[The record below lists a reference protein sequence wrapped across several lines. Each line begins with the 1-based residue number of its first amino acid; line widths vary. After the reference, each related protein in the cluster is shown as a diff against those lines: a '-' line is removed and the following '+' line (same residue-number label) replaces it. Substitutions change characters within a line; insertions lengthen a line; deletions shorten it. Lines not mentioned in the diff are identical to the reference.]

1 MANATK
7 ADANLQYNTTILDWR
22 IYNNITQLNASI
34 LLNLTQSQNQISNL
48 IQNINNLSQ
57 IVNKNQNSIQN
68 QNITIFDQQKI
79 IDQLKQQI
87 TCTNNLGYQMVNG
100 SCIQV
105 TCPIQ
110 GQFSINGICQCTN
123 INSFIQDQACVCPS
137 SSVLVGNTCTCT
149 QLGNSIVNNT
159 CKKTSQVIL
168 NADNTVMCTQ
178 QVSLTTYE
186 VVSTIVYSIIQS
198 NFSSGYV
205 FSSTTIQNALIDI
218 TDSTY
223 STVQPLFQS
232 QSSFVNIVIQIGT
245 QTLNGGSILS
255 TGSQITINSV
265 NIVSKQSTSISI
277 AVGFQI
283 NILSPVSSNSIIS
296 SLLLNLTF
304 ALSQGNITLFGSITG
319 TMDVNNYQINGQYF
333 STACVALLGIS
344 VSSANISLKY
354 ITAAP
359 FAFNVGNYSALLLS
373 NVQASTI
380 SIVNIIIMLGNSTN
394 QQITNS
400 ITSTA
405 TNTYQFG
412 GLITYVYNA
421 TTKINSL
428 LINSNQSFT
437 SNYVA
442 NSGLVI
448 GNAQYYKT
456 VVIIQNFC
464 FKQQLNSTSLNFT
477 SVGIFGLYIGN
488 ISIKQSSIIF
498 NIQTAYLRNF
508 GIIGSS
514 KVSAIYSELIDMKVS
529 VNTIVG
535 TNSNGMVSSLVGDQ
549 EFSLI
554 SVQNLYVSSCNIS
567 SQNLNGCFIGYSFS
581 SNVTIINSSVQNS
594 NITSTQQWVGG
605 LIGYSNACK
614 YKITNVSVQ
623 VVRIKSASYQGI
635 ILGLDFNGS
644 NAFTISSSWTAGNY
658 VNDVQQVDCSNLTN
672 IWSVTQCT

>member
-48 IQNINNLSQ
+48 IQNFNNLTST
-57 IVNKNQNSIQN
+57 VDNQQNILQN

-79 IDQLKQQI
+79 IDQLKQQT
-87 TCTNNLGYQMVNG
+87 TCTNNLGYQVVNG

-123 INSFIQDQACVCPS
+123 INSFIQDLTCVCPS

-168 NADNTVMCTQ
+168 SADNTVMCTQ

-186 VVSTIVYSIIQS
+186 VVYTIVYSIIQS
-198 NFSSGYV
+198 DFSSGYV

-232 QSSFVNIVIQIGT
+232 QSSFINIVIQIGT

-319 TMDVNNYQINGQYF
+319 TMDVNNYQINGQYL
-333 STACVALLGIS
+333 STACVALLGIT

-373 NVQASTI
+373 DAQFSSI
-380 SIVNIIIMLGNSTN
+380 SFTYTVIMIGNSSS
-394 QQITNS
+394 QQAISS
-400 ITSTA
+400 ITSTM

-412 GLITYVYNA
+412 GLITNIQNV
-421 TTKINSL
+421 TTKISSL
-428 LINSNQSFT
+428 LINSNQSFA
-437 SNYVA
+437 SNYVQNTGFVLA
-442 NSGLVI
+442 NCQVK
-448 GNAQYYKT
+448 N
-456 VVIIQNFC
+456 IIEVQNMC
-464 FKQQLNSTSLNFT
+464 VKQQLNSTSLRLT
-477 SVGIFGLYIGN
+477 SVGMFGLCIGS
-488 ISIKQSSIIF
+488 ISITQSSIIF
-498 NIQTAYLRNF
+498 TVQAPYLRNF

-514 KVSAIYSELIDMKVS
+514 KVSAQRAELINMRAS
-529 VNTIVG
+529 VNTSVGSSSFGFVGALIGDEEFPILLTQNVIVS
-535 TNSNGMVSSLVGDQ
+535 NSNISSYNFNGGLFGDCFSGIITVKNSSLVQSVVSGQ
-549 EFSLI
+549 KYIAGLTGFS
-554 SVQNLYVSSCNIS
+554 
-567 SQNLNGCFIGYSFS
+567 
-581 SNVTIINSSVQNS
+581 NSG
-594 NITSTQQWVGG
+594 TF
-605 LIGYSNACK
+605 K
-614 YKITNVSVQ
+614 
-623 VVRIKSASYQGI
+623 
-635 ILGLDFNGS
+635 
-644 NAFTISSSWTAGNY
+644 
-658 VNDVQQVDCSNLTN
+658 LTN
-672 IWSVTQCT
+672 ISLQNVQIKCAEFPGIVIGSCPDCVFEINGSKIVENAINEVIQPDCASLSNVWSILQC

>member
-79 IDQLKQQI
+79 IDQLKQQT
-87 TCTNNLGYQMVNG
+87 TCTNNLGYQVVNG

-123 INSFIQDQACVCPS
+123 INSFIQDLTCVCPS

-168 NADNTVMCTQ
+168 SADNTVMCTQ

-186 VVSTIVYSIIQS
+186 VVYTIVYSIIQS
-198 NFSSGYV
+198 DFSSGYV

-319 TMDVNNYQINGQYF
+319 TMDVNNYQINGQYL
-333 STACVALLGIS
+333 STACVALLGIT

-405 TNTYQFG
+405 ANTYQFG

-464 FKQQLNSTSLNFT
+464 LKQQLNSTSLNFT

-498 NIQTAYLRNF
+498 NVQTAYLRNF

-535 TNSNGMVSSLVGDQ
+535 TNSNGMVASLVGDQ

-554 SVQNLYVSSCNIS
+554 SVQNLYISSCNIS